1 MTILDGKKTSEKKMN
16 EIRDEI
22 KKNNWCEKIGLA
34 VIIIGMRKDSCVY
47 VRKKIEACKRVGI
60 KSYKIELKSTV
71 TNMKF

>member
-47 VRKKIEACKRVGI
+47 VRKK
-60 KSYKIELKSTV
+60 
-71 TNMKF
+71 M